1 MGSQHLGL
9 YGVGVVDS
17 QKDFAWIM
25 QGLSDVEVEE
35 AALQAGEEISANGY
49 VSKPSQ
55 DSSVNRCDFFCH
67 MVIGC
72 IHMQVG

>member
-1 MGSQHLGL
+1 VESQHLGL
-9 YGVGVVDS
+9 YEVGVVDS

-55 DSSVNRCDFFCH
+55 DSSVNRCDFFCD

-72 IHMQVG
+72 IHTQVG

>member
-1 MGSQHLGL
+1 
-9 YGVGVVDS
+9 
-17 QKDFAWIM
+17 M

-55 DSSVNRCDFFCH
+55 DSSVNRCDFFCD

-72 IHMQVG
+72 IHTQVG

>member
-1 MGSQHLGL
+1 M
-9 YGVGVVDS
+9 
-17 QKDFAWIM
+17 M

-35 AALQAGEEISANGY
+35 AALRAGEEISANGY